1 MTHLV
6 IVRAQVKQQ
15 LIVDS
20 LKMKTQ
26 QTSQLKVRLSLFQRN
41 VYN

>member
-20 LKMKTQ
+20 LEMKTQ